1 LTNSNPNLRGREPTN
16 LRRREPPNL
25 LGREPPNLRGREPVV
40 QKPAVRGN
48 VPSR

>member
-1 LTNSNPNLRGREPTN
+1 MTNSNPNLRGREPTN